1 MISKQPPFFSLKKV
15 YEMAKNKRTFG
26 GAIEKSILYNRNVLY
41 FIFAL
46 ALGYLFYMSTTYDY
60 YSLSIFVIIGFLTS
74 FFSKNMIVILSL
86 AMSVSFIFK
95 YGTKIR
101 PEGFENENVEEEQSL
116 DEDPVE
122 SYSENVDTD
131 AEMNVNMDMNSSSN
145 TNENK
150 KSSSNTNMNKKSS
163 SNTNENKKSDSNTN
177 MNKKSSS
184 NTNEN
189 NTGSANPLNSSTSMS
204 PSTSTSK
211 TTTGPSLSTT
221 SKSVT
226 PSSKFG

>member
-1 MISKQPPFFSLKKV
+1 
-15 YEMAKNKRTFG
+15 MAKNKRTFG

-86 AMSVSFIFK
+86 AMAVSFIFK

-101 PEGFENENVEEEQSL
+101 PEGFEDGNDAEKQPLDMNEDSYA
-116 DEDPVE
+116 E
-122 SYSENVDTD
+122 SYSANANNEGSD
-131 AEMNVNMDMNSSSN
+131 ANTNMNSG
-145 TNENK
+145 
-150 KSSSNTNMNKKSS
+150 SNTNMNSG
-163 SNTNENKKSDSNTN
+163 SNTN
-177 MNKKSSS
+177 MNGGS
-184 NTNEN
+184 NTNMNGGSNTNMNSGSNANMNSGSNSNMNSGSNSNMNGN
-189 NTGSANPLNSSTSMS
+189 NIGSANPLNSTTSMS

-211 TTTGPSLSTT
+211 TTTGPLLSV
-221 SKSVT
+221 ST
-226 PSSKFG
+226 PNNN